1 MEELEQN
8 VETLR
13 EQNENA
19 AESKTGQPNMNIPGQ
34 STCPRCGNQFDPKEK
49 KCPHCGLKNNL
60 KLCKTCGA
68 TIAKNAKRCPKCGAK
83 NKKPIYN
90 RVWFWVLIVFVLLRV
105 FSGFSKAIEA
115 DNTENAVTT
124 QSSAEETTDVLS
136 SEESALVGRWSASKI
151 YILDQ
156 MKSSDMAGAE
166 FEMEFN
172 ADHTGKMITSSNGTT
187 SFEWGYEET
196 TDKGDMV
203 YTIGSNVMVAIVGNR
218 SNMSQYAGDL
228 MVTSDQNTV
237 FILEHNGA
245 GGSTKPT
252 ASTSSAKTAETLA
265 KSKVVSSNV
274 SIGKQNALKKA
285 NEYLNVMAFSY
296 SGLIEQ
302 LEYEGFST
310 EDATYAV
317 DHCGADWMEQAAKK
331 AEEYL
336 NTMAFSRSGLIDQLE
351 YEGFTSEQAKY
362 GAEQNGY

>member
-1 MEELEQN
+1 MEELERN

-34 STCPRCGNQFDPKEK
+34 LTCPRCGNQFNPKEK

-83 NKKPIYN
+83 NKKPIYK
-90 RVWFWVLIVFVLLRV
+90 RVTFWAVIAILLLIVSCTASNENTSSPAASAQETSSDVIVGTWLGEMK
-105 FSGFSKAIEA
+105 FSDSDMFYLDESQNVRLTIKK
-115 DNTENAVTT
+115 DNTIAVRFGDDEKIYLWEFVGENNGVWQYKIVAKGDTSGSSIDFIYVDENVYQNANGSESEGLAGKIIVTT
-124 QSSAEETTDVLS
+124 GDNSVIYKRAENRNSSKV
-136 SEESALVGRWSASKI
+136 
-151 YILDQ
+151 Q
-156 MKSSDMAGAE
+156 
-166 FEMEFN
+166 
-172 ADHTGKMITSSNGTT
+172 
-187 SFEWGYEET
+187 
-196 TDKGDMV
+196 
-203 YTIGSNVMVAIVGNR
+203 
-218 SNMSQYAGDL
+218 
-228 MVTSDQNTV
+228 
-237 FILEHNGA
+237 
-245 GGSTKPT
+245 
-252 ASTSSAKTAETLA
+252 ASTSSTSTTETPA
-265 KSKVVSSNV
+265 KSNVVSSKI

-285 NEYLNVMAFSY
+285 DEYLNVMAFSY